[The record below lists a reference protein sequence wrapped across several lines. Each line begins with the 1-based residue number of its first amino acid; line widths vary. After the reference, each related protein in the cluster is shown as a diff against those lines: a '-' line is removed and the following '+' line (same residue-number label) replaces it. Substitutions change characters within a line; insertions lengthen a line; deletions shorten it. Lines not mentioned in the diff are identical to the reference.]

1 MKLQEFDYELP
12 KELIAQRPLEP
23 RDSCRLLVVRR
34 ESREI
39 IHDYFYNLPKYLKP
53 DDLVVFNN
61 TRVFPAR
68 LYGQKDTGGRVE
80 VLLLRRLNYES
91 GIMNNVSI
99 WKFVGRNIGRAKRV
113 RFDTNLVGEIVR
125 PGVIKFNVD
134 SDRLTEIIGRIGHI
148 PLPPYVTP
156 EGQGERPKLARSYNT
171 VYAKEKGSAAA
182 PTAGVHF
189 TEKLL
194 NKIPNK
200 VFVTL
205 HVGLGTFA
213 PVRSEEIENHV
224 MHSEFFRIGG
234 TESQRIKGAKR
245 VVAVGTTSVRVLES
259 DWTKNETNIFI
270 YPGYK
275 FKYVDAMITN
285 FHLPEST
292 LLMLVC
298 AFAGRDLIMKAY
310 REAIKQKYRFYSF
323 GDAMLII

>member
-12 KELIAQRPLEP
+12 KELIAQRPLGL
-23 RDSCRLLVVRR
+23 RDASRLM
-34 ESREI
+34 I
-39 IHDYFYNLPKYLKP
+39 IDRKTGRISHDYFYNLPKYLKP
-53 DDLVVFNN
+53 DDLVVFND

-68 LYGQKDTGGRVE
+68 LYGKKETGGKVE
-80 VLLLRRLNYES
+80 ILLLNIKKGE
-91 GIMNNVSI
+91 
-99 WKFVGRNIGRAKRV
+99 FVGKNIGRAKRV
-113 RFDTNLVGEIVR
+113 RFDSNLEGEIVR

-171 VYAKEKGSAAA
+171 VYAKEKGSAAV
-182 PTAGVHF
+182 PTAGFHF